1 MRPALVLVAVLLG
14 GSAVAAATML
24 TIAGPSAPQVS
35 ITLGDWHDERPGPDS
50 ARVAALLDAMQRT
63 DPVACEM
70 LSDQVGNFW
79 WGDGEWGIGRL
90 SDARSEVR
98 AAKDSVSGR
107 VRDAAA
113 IRHLVSRLDSDDP
126 CVRRTAA
133 KMLGH
138 SIMEDQQLAALL
150 DAPTARAHEAA
161 LLAIGEAERPGLRQ
175 RVERELRH
183 DDPVLVAMA
192 AWALGELE
200 DRESVGPL
208 QDALRHDA
216 PRVRMTAAWALGM
229 IEDPRAVPALLRALD
244 DREVMV
250 RWAVVDAFG
259 DIESREAADALEQVV
274 RSEDDRRVRLAAI
287 EALGN
292 IEDPGS
298 VDALAAVL
306 DGNDVELSV
315 AAAEAIGDLDNL
327 HKAPAQLLRAA
338 ASSNRE
344 LRRAAIFTLESLE
357 DPAGVPVMMDAIGD
371 PDPEVR
377 RAAIEMLGE
386 VRAMAAKTALTRALE
401 DRDPEVRMAA
411 IEALAELEDR

>member
-1 MRPALVLVAVLLG
+1 MRPAVVLVAVLLG

-24 TIAGPSAPQVS
+24 SIAGPSAPQAS
-35 ITLGDWHDERPGPDS
+35 ITVGDWNDERPGPDS
-50 ARVAALLDAMQRT
+50 ARVATLLDAMQRT

-79 WGDGEWGIGRL
+79 WGDGDWGIGRL
-90 SDARSEVR
+90 SDARPDIR

-113 IRHLVSRLDSDDP
+113 IRHLVRRLDSDDP

-138 SIMEDQQLAALL
+138 STMDDQQLAALL

-175 RVERELRH
+175 RVERELRG
-183 DDPVLVAMA
+183 DDPAIVAMA
-192 AWALGELE
+192 VWALGELE

-208 QDALRHDA
+208 QDALRHDVA
-216 PRVRMTAAWALGM
+216 RVRMTAAWALGM
-229 IEDPRAVPALLRALD
+229 IEDPKAVPALLRALD

-259 DIESREAADALEQVV
+259 DIESREAADALERIV
-274 RSEDDRRVRLAAI
+274 RSDDDRRVRLAAI

-306 DGNDVELSV
+306 DGTDIELSV
-315 AAAEAIGDLDNL
+315 AAAEAIGNLDNL
-327 HKAPAQLLRAA
+327 QRAPAQLLRAA
-338 ASSNRE
+338 ASSHRE

-357 DPAGVPVMMDAIGD
+357 DPAGVPVMMQAIGD
-371 PDPEVR
+371 PDPEIR

-386 VRAMAAKTALTRALE
+386 VRAMVAKDALTRALE
-401 DRDPEVRMAA
+401 DQDAEVRMAA

>member
-1 MRPALVLVAVLLG
+1 MRPALMLVAVLTG

-24 TIAGPSAPQVS
+24 TIAGPAPQS
-35 ITLGDWHDERPGPDS
+35 GITIGDWKDERPGPDS
-50 ARVAALLDAMQRT
+50 ARVATLLDAMQRT

-79 WGDGEWGIGRL
+79 WGDGDWGIGRL
-90 SDARSEVR
+90 SDARRDVR

-113 IRHLVSRLDSDDP
+113 IRHLVARLDSEDP

-138 SIMEDQQLAALL
+138 STMTDDAMAALL
-150 DAPTARAHEAA
+150 DGPTPRAREAA
-161 LLAIGEAERPGLRQ
+161 LLAIGEAERPGSRQ
-175 RVERELRH
+175 RVERELRG
-183 DDPVLVAMA
+183 DDAAIVAMA

-200 DRESVGPL
+200 DRASIGPL
-208 QDALRHDA
+208 EDALRHDA

-229 IEDPRAVPALLRALD
+229 IEDPKAVPALLRALD

-259 DIESREAADALEQVV
+259 DIESREAAGALERVV
-274 RSEDDRRVRLAAI
+274 RSQDDRRVRLAAI

-306 DGNDVELSV
+306 DSDDLELQV

-327 HKAPAQLLRAA
+327 PKAPAQLLRAA
-338 ASSNRE
+338 GSSHRE

-357 DPAGVPVMMDAIGD
+357 DPAAVPVMMQAIGD
-371 PDPEVR
+371 ADPEIR

-386 VRAMAAKTALTRALE
+386 VRALAAKDALTRALE
-401 DRDPEVRMAA
+401 DRDAEVRMAA